1 MEQGGSYEKEL
12 ADRSNLFVYGTLY
25 LDAIF
30 SRTLSRRGD
39 HAQGE
44 KKNRDKLFKNA

>member
-1 MEQGGSYEKEL
+1 MEKGGCYEKEL
-12 ADRSNLFVYGTLY
+12 VDRPNLFVYGTLY

-39 HAQGE
+39 HAQRE
-44 KKNRDKLFKNA
+44 KKNRE